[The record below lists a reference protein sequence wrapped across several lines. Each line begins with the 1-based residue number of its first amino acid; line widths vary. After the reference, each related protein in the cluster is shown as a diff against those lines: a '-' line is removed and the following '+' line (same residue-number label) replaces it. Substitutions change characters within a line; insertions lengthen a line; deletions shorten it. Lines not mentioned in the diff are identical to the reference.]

1 MLIASDEAI
10 DEPDMLMP
18 ELELVVLDES
28 DVAAERVGSDEV
40 VDSCNEMLVNN
51 DVSVFTTIML
61 VVTAVWSSVVSLLGA
76 VGSDASVVTREC
88 PLSPSDENLTVH
100 FIVIRS
106 FCSSCRDNSY
116 DNR

>member
-40 VDSCNEMLVNN
+40 VDSCNKMLVDN
-51 DVSVFTTIML
+51 DVSVFTTVTL
-61 VVTAVWSSVVSLLGA
+61 VDTAGWSSVVSLLGA
-76 VGSDASVVTREC
+76 VDSGASVVT
-88 PLSPSDENLTVH
+88 
-100 FIVIRS
+100 
-106 FCSSCRDNSY
+106 
-116 DNR
+116 